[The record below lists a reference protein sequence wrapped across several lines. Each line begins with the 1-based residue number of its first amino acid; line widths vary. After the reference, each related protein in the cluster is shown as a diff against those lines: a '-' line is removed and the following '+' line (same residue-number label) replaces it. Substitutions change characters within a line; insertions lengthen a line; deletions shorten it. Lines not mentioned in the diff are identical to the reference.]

1 MYHRYLRKMKFLIHT
16 LDEFGKT
23 QMGGYIHA
31 RNNKFIFLHLLYVS
45 PIPRKRSIFLGKLR
59 FGQVQMLSTN
69 CLRLLV
75 HPEILERKRKAN
87 KTLK

>member
-1 MYHRYLRKMKFLIHT
+1 MKFLIHT

-23 QMGGYIHA
+23 QMGGLYMYMPEII
-31 RNNKFIFLHLLYVS
+31 NLFFFTFFMFLPFQENGPYFS
-45 PIPRKRSIFLGKLR
+45 EKLR

-75 HPEILERKRKAN
+75 HLEILKRKRKAN